1 MKKNRNKPKSSVV
14 ILPSPIIL
22 LILLL
27 GIGLAAL
34 SIFPE
39 VQRYQIRNEIFTYV
53 QENKDSIDLHD
64 PQYTQYFE
72 YSEWGLIDAGVIYGY
87 IYSPNNEYSSYGKK
101 YRRGYRSDGP
111 TTYGDGW
118 FYFEKICDNW
128 FYYEEHYG

>member
-1 MKKNRNKPKSSVV
+1 MKRIP
-14 ILPSPIIL
+14 
-22 LILLL
+22 LILILCL
-27 GIGLAAL
+27 ILSATVLAESTQA
-34 SIFPE
+34 P
-39 VQRYQIRNEIFTYV
+39 
-53 QENKDSIDLHD
+53 ENKDSIDLHD

-101 YRRGYRSDGP
+101 YRRGYRNDGP

>member
-1 MKKNRNKPKSSVV
+1 MKKNRNKNKSSIVAFLV
-14 ILPSPIIL
+14 PIIL
-22 LILLL
+22 LVLLFVV
-27 GIGLAAL
+27 GFTAI
-34 SIFPE
+34 SIIDE
-39 VQRYQIRNEIFTYV
+39 LQRYHIRNEIFSYV
-53 QENKDSIDLHD
+53 QENKDSIDLHG

-87 IYSPNNEYSSYGKK
+87 IYSPNNEYSSYGKI

>member
-1 MKKNRNKPKSSVV
+1 MKK
-14 ILPSPIIL
+14 IL
-22 LILLL
+22 LIILICILLSVM
-27 GIGLAAL
+27 ISAL
-34 SIFPE
+34 FPR
-39 VQRYQIRNEIFTYV
+39 QQIRNEIFAYV

-87 IYSPNNEYSSYGKK
+87 IYSPNNEHSSYGKK
-101 YRRGYRSDGP
+101 YRRGYRSVGP